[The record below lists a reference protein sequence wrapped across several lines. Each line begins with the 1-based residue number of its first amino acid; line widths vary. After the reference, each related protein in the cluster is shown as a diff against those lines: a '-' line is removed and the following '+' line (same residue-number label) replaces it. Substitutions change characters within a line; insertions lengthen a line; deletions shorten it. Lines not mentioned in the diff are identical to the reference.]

1 MLWRNEIIIADKQN
15 RAITA
20 LLQSLLLVGI
30 FIAVWNVTP
39 FIMGFTSQLDSYARG
54 RLFRVVIA
62 LCMTPIILAPLLM
75 VFKSYKID
83 LFNDELTIS
92 NDILFWTTQRTEK
105 ITGRRYFAILESSSG
120 VHSKELRIEVNGKT
134 ITISKQ
140 LHSSEVGELSNF
152 LEQHRFEK
160 TRKEMLTRHFHE

>member
-15 RAITA
+15 KAIAA
-20 LLQSLLLVGI
+20 LLHSLLLVGI
-30 FIAVWNVTP
+30 FIAIWNVTP
-39 FIMGFTSQLDSYARG
+39 FVMGFTAQLDSYARG
-54 RLFRVVIA
+54 RLFRVVVT
-62 LCMTPIILAPLLM
+62 LCMTPIFLAPLLM

-83 LFNDELTIS
+83 LFNDELTTS

-105 ITGRRYFAILESSSG
+105 ITGRRYFSILDSSSG
-120 VHSKELRIEVNGKT
+120 IHSKELRIEVNGKT

-140 LHSSEVGELSNF
+140 LHSSVVGELSNF

-160 TRKEMLTRHFHE
+160 ARKETLTRR